1 MSQFGAMLVN
11 GEYQKNDGSAT
22 GSATMN
28 ISFPLY
34 LGGVPDDVQLTTLKV
49 CFEIW
54 DLLYCNSL
62 SR

>member
-49 CFEIW
+49 CYEI
-54 DLLYCNSL
+54 
-62 SR
+62 